1 MKEWKIGNLDTLLYY
16 QAAGPCVPK
25 DMFLCVAP
33 VLCLSISTG
42 EKYYMVNSLHS
53 FLNYIWI
60 SDRKSSAPFSSP
72 PTPSPSL
79 SPIPHPIPS
88 TPTPL
93 CSLLRVLNVLW
104 SNKGSGDIQA
114 KWTLIIITTQST
126 AWHLHK
132 ERRHIKGKVARQQG
146 DAPDIFKNEPS
157 EKRKA
162 HKSNKLTEEKESKY
176 KIIENK

>member
-1 MKEWKIGNLDTLLYY
+1 MKEWKIENLDTLLYY

-72 PTPSPSL
+72 PTPFP
-79 SPIPHPIPS
+79 SPISHPPSHPIHSDAPVLPAES
-88 TPTPL
+88 AQRFMVKQGEWWHSSKMNPNNNYYTLYCMTPTQ
-93 CSLLRVLNVLW
+93 R
-104 SNKGSGDIQA
+104 
-114 KWTLIIITTQST
+114 
-126 AWHLHK
+126 
-132 ERRHIKGKVARQQG
+132 E
-146 DAPDIFKNEPS
+146 E
-157 EKRKA
+157 A
-162 HKSNKLTEEKESKY
+162 HKRESGKATGRCSRHL
-176 KIIENK
+176 